1 VLFAITLAVN
11 LAARAVIYR
20 SGKMERAAV
29 A

>member
-20 SGKMERAAV
+20 SGAVERSAAV
-29 A
+29 